1 LGDPMGQP
9 KAMFPGAGGEGWPGS
24 GARPGRPP
32 AGLHGPEGRGP
43 PPPLR
48 RHARCAPRVRR
59 GKTPEA
65 FGGLQG
71 LLDGARDPG
80 EVVAGGVP
88 EGPVRRYPVQALAS
102 GELSPPG
109 RGWLRRDL
117 TWGRARPPRKSCPC
131 ARLLAPATGVRRP
144 SPPEPPPLPSS
155 GVGPSPPPQGE
166 SLPFR
171 GRGNPHS

>member
-1 LGDPMGQP
+1 MGDPIGRP
-9 KAMFPGAGGEGWPGS
+9 KAMFQGAGEKDGQGQELDQGSPLRAYMGLREGD
-24 GARPGRPP
+24 
-32 AGLHGPEGRGP
+32 LH
-43 PPPLR
+43 PLR
-48 RHARCAPRVRR
+48 RYAWYALRVRH
-59 GKTPEA
+59 GKTLEE

-71 LLDGARDPG
+71 LLDGTRTLG
-80 EVVAGGVP
+80 EVIAGGVP
-88 EGPVRRYPVQALAS
+88 EGPARRYPVQALAS

-109 RGWLRRDL
+109 RGWLLRDL
-117 TWGRARPPRKSCPC
+117 TWERARPLGKSCPC
-131 ARLLAPATGVRRP
+131 ARLFAPATGVRRP